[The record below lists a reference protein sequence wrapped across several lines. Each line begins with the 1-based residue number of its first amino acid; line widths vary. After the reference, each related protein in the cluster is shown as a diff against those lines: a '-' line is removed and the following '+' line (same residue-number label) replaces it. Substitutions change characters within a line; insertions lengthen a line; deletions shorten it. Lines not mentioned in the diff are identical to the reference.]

1 MHRSNL
7 LLPFLA
13 LTLLLASCQPATP
26 PSLLTISA
34 GTEFTLTPGQSAIL
48 ADAGLTFNLIV
59 VSSDERCPSEI
70 ECAVSG
76 PVTLSLS
83 AQKDSGKTTNIV
95 LQTFTSNNGLAPTME
110 FEGIQSQALF
120 EGYRI
125 KVTSVLP
132 YPAHSKTEIKDSDY
146 RVGFLVMQ
154 EGSLGFAVTRTRIT
168 RISRI
173 HTEKAF

>member
-26 PSLLTISA
+26 PPPLTASV
-34 GTEFTLTPGQSAIL
+34 GTEFTLAPGQSAIL
-48 ADAGLTFNLIV
+48 ADAGLTLTLIA

-70 ECAVSG
+70 ECFASG
-76 PVTLSLS
+76 PVTLTVS
-83 AQKDSGKTTNIV
+83 AQKGSGEAVEFI

-110 FEGIQSQALF
+110 FEGIQDRVMF
-120 EGYRI
+120 EGHQI

-132 YPAHSKTEIKDSDY
+132 YPAKSMSEIKASEY
-146 RVGFLVMQ
+146 RVSFLI
-154 EGSLGFAVTRTRIT
+154 SL
-168 RISRI
+168 
-173 HTEKAF
+173 E